1 MLYANSVPNFRYIST
16 WINWKSIEYIFNIKT
31 FFLQL
36 KAVDA
41 QDSSLSSTCSI
52 HIDIH
57 DTNDNDPQFNSKE
70 YKFNVSE
77 NSCKGTVVGI
87 INVGII

>member
-1 MLYANSVPNFRYIST
+1 MI
-16 WINWKSIEYIFNIKT
+16 INKNDFSF
-31 FFLQL
+31 QL

-41 QDSSLSSTCSI
+41 KDNSLSSTCSI

-57 DTNDNDPQFNSKE
+57 DTNDNDPQFNFKE

-77 NSCKGTVVGI
+77 NSCKGTIVGI
-87 INVGII
+87 VNVGII

>member
-1 MLYANSVPNFRYIST
+1 MIINKNNFS
-16 WINWKSIEYIFNIKT
+16 F
-31 FFLQL
+31 QL

-41 QDSSLSSTCSI
+41 NDNSLSSTCSI

-57 DTNDNDPQFNSKE
+57 DTNDNDPQFNFKE

-77 NSCKGTVVGI
+77 NSCKGTIVGI
-87 INVGII
+87 VNVGII